1 MSLLL
6 TGGNVNDCAMFT
18 QVMAGIE
25 VRWPGPRRPPTRP
38 SRVLADK
45 AATSYRSTIDL
56 ATLLIWL

>member
-1 MSLLL
+1 MSILL

-25 VRWPGPRRPPTRP
+25 FHQPGPGKT
-38 SRVLADK
+38 
-45 AATSYRSTIDL
+45 ATSYRSMIDL